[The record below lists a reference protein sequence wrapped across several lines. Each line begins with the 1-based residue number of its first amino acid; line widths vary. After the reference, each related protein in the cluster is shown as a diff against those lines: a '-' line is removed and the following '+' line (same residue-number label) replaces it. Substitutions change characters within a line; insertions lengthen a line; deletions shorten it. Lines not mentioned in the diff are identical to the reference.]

1 MSGSRMRKTF
11 DVGAALAEAEKIGGS
26 AVGQSAEP
34 PSLTSPVEAPEDA
47 VDTSAEEDASLSGIS
62 ETDEGD
68 AETDTSAQ
76 SQDARVTEGTGE
88 PNRDAQK
95 ADPEATF
102 PFALQ
107 RKGKE
112 YNNLSYKD
120 VIAYAQMGMNHDIR
134 GKELNQ
140 LQSQVVERENTL
152 KEREQSLQPIVAFD
166 EWMRSDPNLA
176 ALVEQTVW
184 NYQQGLQGQQAPQQA
199 QATPAQQQAP
209 QQAQVDPRVDEMYQF
224 VKEMQEK
231 AANEQLDRAMEKL
244 RGIHPSTRWDVPDPN
259 DADGRTPEDKI
270 YDFMA
275 EHNISDPETAYRALF
290 YDADLAQREQAAKQS
305 VTQNIQRKHRQGAVL
320 SGGTPSQSAP
330 PSFNFDNLRGQRP
343 GDIAAHLQRA
353 LEGGQLPL

>member
-1 MSGSRMRKTF
+1 MRKTF
-11 DVGAALAEAEKIGGS
+11 DVGTALAEAEKLATPTG
-26 AVGQSAEP
+26 APTET
-34 PSLTSPVEAPEDA
+34 PSLTSPSEAPGEA
-47 VDTSAEEDASLSGIS
+47 VDTSAEEDASLSGINES
-62 ETDEGD
+62 DDGGDTESTET
-68 AETDTSAQ
+68 Q

-88 PNRDAQK
+88 PNRDAQQ

-140 LQSQVVERENTL
+140 MQSQIVERENTL
-152 KEREQSLQPIVAFD
+152 KEREQTLQPIVAFD
-166 EWMRSDPNLA
+166 EWMRSDPQLA

-184 NYQQGLQGQQAPQQA
+184 NYQQGGQGQQAPQPQ
-199 QATPAQQQAP
+199 QTQQAP
-209 QQAQVDPRVDEMYQF
+209 QQAPVDPRVEEMYQF
-224 VKEMQEK
+224 VRDMQEK
-231 AANEQLDRAMEKL
+231 SAAEQLDRAMDKL
-244 RGIHPSTRWDVPDPN
+244 RQLHPSTRWDVPDPN

-275 EHNISDPETAYRALF
+275 DHNISDPDTAYRALF

-305 VTQNIQRKHRQGAVL
+305 VAQKIQQKHRQGAVL

-330 PSFNFDNLRGQRP
+330 PSFNFENLRGKRP
-343 GDIAAHLQRA
+343 GDIAAHLQGA
-353 LEGGQLPL
+353 LERGQLPL

>member
-11 DVGAALAEAEKIGGS
+11 DVGTALAEAEKLATPTG
-26 AVGQSAEP
+26 AP
-34 PSLTSPVEAPEDA
+34 TDTPSLTSPSEAHGEA
-47 VDTSAEEDASLSGIS
+47 VDTSAEEDASLSGINES
-62 ETDEGD
+62 DDGGDTESTET
-68 AETDTSAQ
+68 Q

-88 PNRDAQK
+88 PNRDAQQ

-140 LQSQVVERENTL
+140 MQTQLVERENAY
-152 KEREQSLQPIVAFD
+152 KEREQTLQPIVAFD
-166 EWMRSDPNLA
+166 EWMRSDPQLA

-184 NYQQGLQGQQAPQQA
+184 NYQQGLQGQQVQQTPQA
-199 QATPAQQQAP
+199 PAQSQQAP
-209 QQAQVDPRVDEMYQF
+209 QQAQADPRVEEMYHF
-224 VKEMQEK
+224 VREMQEK
-231 AANEQLDRAMEKL
+231 AATEQLDREMDKIRQL
-244 RGIHPSTRWDVPDPN
+244 HPSTRWDVPDPN
-259 DADGRTPEDKI
+259 DAEGRTPEDKI

-275 EHNISDPETAYRALF
+275 DHNISDPETAYRALF
-290 YDADLAQREQAAKQS
+290 YDSDLAQRTAQTQQS
-305 VTQNIQRKHRQGAVL
+305 VTQKIQQKHRQGAVL

-330 PSFNFDNLRGQRP
+330 PSFNFENLRGKRP
-343 GDIAAHLQRA
+343 GDIAAHLQGA
-353 LEGGQLPL
+353 LERGQLPL